1 MRVLVTG
8 HTGYIGSVMVPVLQ
22 GAGMDVVGLD
32 SELFAGCT
40 FGDVPPAIP
49 ALDIDV
55 RDVGPADLAGFDAV
69 VHLAALS
76 NDPLGNLQP
85 ETTYAINHTASVRL
99 ARLAKEVG
107 VPRFLFAS
115 SCSLYG
121 VAGDG
126 LLREDAP
133 FNPVT
138 PYGESKVR
146 VERDVS
152 LLADGRFSPTFL
164 RNATAYGVSP
174 RLRADLVVN
183 NLVGYAF
190 TTGDVLIQS
199 DGTPWRPLVHV
210 EDIARAFLAVL
221 LAPREVVHNQAFNV
235 GRSEENYQIRELA
248 DMVREVVPGSSVEY
262 APGGGPDPRCYRV
275 DCTKLATTLP
285 AFRPQWTVRRGI
297 EELSA
302 AYQRFGLTRDEFLG
316 PRYMRIGQIQKLQR
330 EGRVDAMLRWCT
342 LESGAVHA

>member
-1 MRVLVTG
+1 MRILVTG

-22 GAGMDVVGLD
+22 AAGMDVVGLD
-32 SELFAGCT
+32 SGLFAGCT

-55 RDVGPADLAGFDAV
+55 RDVTLADLAGCDAV

-85 ETTYAINHTASVRL
+85 GTTYAINHAASVRL
-99 ARLAKEVG
+99 AALAKEAG

-126 LLREDAP
+126 LLREDAA

-152 LLADGRFSPTFL
+152 RLADDGFSPTFL

-183 NLVGYAF
+183 NLVGFAC
-190 TTGDVLIQS
+190 TTGEVLIQS

-210 EDIARAFLAVL
+210 EDIARVFLAVL
-221 LAPREVVHNQAFNV
+221 LAPRDQIHNQAFNV
-235 GRSEENYQIRELA
+235 GRSEENYRIRDLA
-248 DMVREVVPGSSVEY
+248 EMVREAVPGSRVIY

-275 DCTKLATTLP
+275 DCGKLSTALP
-285 AFRPQWTVRRGI
+285 GLRLQWTVRRGI
-297 EELSA
+297 EQLRTA
-302 AYQRFGLTRDEFLG
+302 FQRYGLTRDEFLG
-316 PRYMRIGQIQKLQR
+316 PRYLRIGHIQKLQR
-330 EGRVDAMLRWCT
+330 EGRLDGLLRWRT
-342 LESGAVHA
+342 LEREAVHG